1 MAAPIIVAV
10 GGVLIRTTAK
20 ALPKVL
26 RRFKGSKQVKKPTES
41 QVDKAQR
48 ITGDLGNFTKPAQKT
63 LKAKDTARPGIKE
76 SLTGTGRTSG
86 QKALQGVKTGET
98 RRAKTV
104 AVAIGTGTTA
114 LGTGIGFSTG
124 KKSKEGEKET
134 KKPSKV
140 TAKKA
145 DSRKDKKVTPPAR
158 KPKKPKSKVTPPKP
172 KPKKKETGVVF
183 VFETQK
189 KGK

>member
-1 MAAPIIVAV
+1 MGSA
-10 GGVLIRTTAK
+10 LIRTTAK
-20 ALPKVL
+20 NLPKVL
-26 RRFKGSKQVKKPTES
+26 NRFVRGPQKARQIKNPTQS
-41 QVDKAQR
+41 QIDRAER
-48 ITGDLGNFTKPAQKT
+48 ITGDLGNFSAKSRNI
-63 LKAKDTARPGIKE
+63 LKKADKARPTIKE
-76 SLTGTGRTSG
+76 SLTGAGRTSG

-124 KKSKEGEKET
+124 KKSKEVEKET
-134 KKPSKV
+134 KKPSKKEKPM
-140 TAKKA
+140 TLPK
-145 DSRKDKKVTPPAR
+145 S
-158 KPKKPKSKVTPPKP
+158 KPKKPKSKVTPPKPKSKPKPKP

>member
-26 RRFKGSKQVKKPTES
+26 RRFKGAKQVKKPTES

-48 ITGDLGNFTKPAQKT
+48 ITGNLGNFTKPAQKT

-76 SLTGTGRTSG
+76 SLTGAGRTSG

-124 KKSKEGEKET
+124 KKSKEVEKET
-134 KKPSKV
+134 KKPSKKEKPM
-140 TAKKA
+140 TLPK
-145 DSRKDKKVTPPAR
+145 S

-172 KPKKKETGVVF
+172 KSKPKPKPKSKKKETGVVF